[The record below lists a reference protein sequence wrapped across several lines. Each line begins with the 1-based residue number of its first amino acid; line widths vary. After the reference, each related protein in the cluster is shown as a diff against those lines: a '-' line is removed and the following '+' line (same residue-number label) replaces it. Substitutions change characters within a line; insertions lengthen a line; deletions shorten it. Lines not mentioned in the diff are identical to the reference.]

1 MRELALASRVKN
13 KEIIEFL
20 HANLTAKMDFCKNI
34 LTTYADNNFVYLL
47 IAFDETKVEVC
58 EAILRETIID
68 YIVSHYKSNYLK
80 QKIKNPLSDSLAFNA
95 YIKVLS
101 LFDKSTDESALN
113 KILIF
118 NDTFFVD
125 SFLEF
130 RLAPLKQHWDN
141 LATLSSDNITLF
153 NSSTFLEVIKFLINT
168 MDSLVYKVKVVVSG
182 EDYSIYNMKNKNAR
196 VKKICVCHNSLDLI
210 TNVLNNCPSY
220 IDVYLNENS
229 DSEAVSFLS
238 NVFCNRLKIYMKN

>member
-118 NDTFFVD
+118 NDTFFC
-125 SFLEF
+125 
-130 RLAPLKQHWDN
+130 W
-141 LATLSSDNITLF
+141 
-153 NSSTFLEVIKFLINT
+153 
-168 MDSLVYKVKVVVSG
+168 
-182 EDYSIYNMKNKNAR
+182 
-196 VKKICVCHNSLDLI
+196 
-210 TNVLNNCPSY
+210 
-220 IDVYLNENS
+220 
-229 DSEAVSFLS
+229 
-238 NVFCNRLKIYMKN
+238 